1 MSGDRTKD
9 RLLVGLIGVGFGAL
23 TVLEAYGVTRLG
35 RGTPD
40 APRWVMVLIGA
51 MFIACGLVAWLG
63 LPRGTSGLFA
73 SVIIAS
79 MGVVFGWIALF
90 GDAGG
95 FSGGTSVV
103 AELSGFP
110 LQRIAFG
117 LGALF
122 CFAGA
127 AVAFVSFG
135 KAQSD

>member
-9 RLLVGLIGVGFGAL
+9 RLLAGVIAVGFGAL
-23 TVLEAYGVTRLG
+23 TCLEAYGITRLG
-35 RGTPD
+35 RGTHD
-40 APRWVMVLIGA
+40 TPRWVTVLIGV
-51 MFIACGLVAWLG
+51 MFIACGLVAWVG
-63 LPRGTSGLFA
+63 LPRRTTGLFA

-79 MGVVFGWIALF
+79 MGVVFGWIGLV

-95 FSGGTSVV
+95 FSGGASAV

-127 AVAFVSFG
+127 AVAFASFA
-135 KAQSD
+135 KARSD